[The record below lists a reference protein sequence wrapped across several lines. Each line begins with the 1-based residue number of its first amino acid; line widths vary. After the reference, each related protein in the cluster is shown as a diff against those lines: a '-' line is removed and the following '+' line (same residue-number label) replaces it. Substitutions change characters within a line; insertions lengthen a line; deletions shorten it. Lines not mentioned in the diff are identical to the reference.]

1 MTLHLWLVYTGV
13 IVALIAIPGPS
24 ALISMTHGLRYGQRR
39 AIATIVGGASAALLL
54 MTGSALGLGAI
65 LAASTTAFMLLKVVG
80 AAYLIWLGISAW
92 RAKTG
97 PVTEDD
103 NVALP
108 VDEPGVFTLFRRGF
122 TVGISNPKDLLFFAA
137 LFPNFID
144 TSAPHVGQFALLA
157 LTWTVLDCSIMA
169 DAFGQLT
176 PGRGVKNL
184 SRLSVCS
191 SISPG
196 ISQASPP
203 SSAPGRRL
211 GASLMC

>member
-39 AIATIVGGASAALLL
+39 AIATIAGGACAALLL

-97 PVTEDD
+97 PVTETES
-103 NVALP
+103 VSLP
-108 VDEPGVFTLFRRGF
+108 VDEPGAFTLFRRGF

-137 LFPNFID
+137 LFPNFIN
-144 TSAPHVGQFALLA
+144 TSMPQASQFALLA
-157 LTWTVLDCSIMA
+157 LTWTVLDCSIMFCYA
-169 DAFGQLT
+169 CMGKRVSSLFAH
-176 PGRGVKNL
+176 PK
-184 SRLSVCS
+184 RLRLFNR
-191 SISPG
+191 
-196 ISQASPP
+196 ASG
-203 SSAPGRRL
+203 SLFIFAGTALAASAK
-211 GASLMC
+211 